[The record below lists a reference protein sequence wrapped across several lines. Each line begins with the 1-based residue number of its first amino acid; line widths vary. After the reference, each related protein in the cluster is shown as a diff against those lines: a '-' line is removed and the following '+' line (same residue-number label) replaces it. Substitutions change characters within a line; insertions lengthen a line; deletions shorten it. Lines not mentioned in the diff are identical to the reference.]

1 MALRAS
7 GATMRYFLDT
17 EFNGFCGELISIA
30 LVPED
35 AGLPPFYE
43 AISVEDPTPWV
54 RDNALPALETRPRS
68 RKEVTDLFAAYLM
81 NDPAPLLVA
90 DWPEDIALA
99 ARLLITGPGYMKPVR
114 SLRFELVDP
123 DIIGP
128 MVPSAVPHNALHDA
142 VALRATMLAWEAR
155 TAG

>member
-1 MALRAS
+1 M
-7 GATMRYFLDT
+7 MRYFLDT

-35 AGLPPFYE
+35 PARPSFYE
-43 AISVEDPTPWV
+43 AIRIEEPTEWV
-54 RDNALPALETRPRS
+54 RANALPVLAIEPQPREDV
-68 RKEVTDLFAAYLM
+68 RDLFSAYLLH
-81 NDPAPLLVA
+81 DEAPLLVA

-128 MVPSAVPHNALHDA
+128 GVPSAVPHNALHDA
-142 VALRATMLAWEAR
+142 AALRATVLAWEAR
-155 TAG
+155 MAR

>member
-1 MALRAS
+1 
-7 GATMRYFLDT
+7 MRYFLDT
-17 EFNGFCGELISIA
+17 EFNGFCGDLISIA

-43 AISVEDPTPWV
+43 AVSVEDPTPWV
-54 RDNALPALETRPRS
+54 RDNALPVLETRPRS
-68 RKEVTDLFAAYLM
+68 RKEVIDLFAAYLM
-81 NDPAPLLVA
+81 DDPAPLLVA

-128 MVPSAVPHNALHDA
+128 MVPSSVPHNALHDA

-155 TAG
+155 MAR

>member
-1 MALRAS
+1 
-7 GATMRYFLDT
+7 MRYFLDT

-35 AGLPPFYE
+35 AALAPFYA
-43 AISVEDPTPWV
+43 AIAIDEPTDWV
-54 RDNALPALETRPRS
+54 RTNALPVLATEPRPRE
-68 RKEVTDLFAAYLM
+68 EVRDLFAAYLM

-114 SLRFELVDP
+114 SISFELVDP

-128 MVPSAVPHNALHDA
+128 GVPSAVPHNALHDA
-142 VALRATMLAWEAR
+142 VALRATVLAWEAR
-155 TAG
+155 MAR

>member
-1 MALRAS
+1 M
-7 GATMRYFLDT
+7 MRYFLDT

-35 AGLPPFYE
+35 TARPSFYE
-43 AISVEDPTPWV
+43 AIAIDEPTEWV
-54 RDNALPALETRPRS
+54 QANALPVLATEPRS
-68 RKEVTDLFAAYLM
+68 REAVRDLFAAYLL

-128 MVPSAVPHNALHDA
+128 GVPSAVPHNALHDA
-142 VALRATMLAWEAR
+142 VALRATVLAWEAR
-155 TAG
+155 MAR

>member
-1 MALRAS
+1 
-7 GATMRYFLDT
+7 MRYFLDT

-35 AGLPPFYE
+35 TAWAPFYA
-43 AISVEDPTPWV
+43 AIAIDEPTEWV
-54 RDNALPALETRPRS
+54 KANALPVLGVEPQS
-68 RKEVTDLFAAYLM
+68 REAVRDRFAAYLM

-114 SLRFELVDP
+114 SIRFELVDP

-128 MVPSAVPHNALHDA
+128 GVPSAVPHNALHDA
-142 VALRATMLAWEAR
+142 MALRATVLAWEAR
-155 TAG
+155 ITR

>member
-1 MALRAS
+1 
-7 GATMRYFLDT
+7 MRYFLDT
-17 EFNGFCGELISIA
+17 EFNGFGGELISIA

-35 AGLPPFYE
+35 AALAPFYA
-43 AISVEDPTPWV
+43 AIPIAEPTAWV
-54 RDNALPALETRPRS
+54 RANALPVLDAEPQPRDIV
-68 RKEVTDLFAAYLM
+68 RDLFAAYLM

-99 ARLLITGPGYMKPVR
+99 ARLLISRPGYMKPVR

-128 MVPSAVPHNALHDA
+128 MVASAVPHNALHDA
-142 VALRATMLAWEAR
+142 QALRATMLAWEAR
-155 TAG
+155 MAR

>member
-1 MALRAS
+1 
-7 GATMRYFLDT
+7 MRYFLDT

-35 AGLPPFYE
+35 TALAPFYA
-43 AISVEDPTPWV
+43 AIAIDEPTEWV
-54 RDNALPALETRPRS
+54 QTNALPVLATEPQS
-68 RKEVTDLFAAYLM
+68 REAVRDLFAAYLS

-128 MVPSAVPHNALHDA
+128 GVPSAVPHNALHDA

-155 TAG
+155 MAR

>member
-1 MALRAS
+1 
-7 GATMRYFLDT
+7 MRYFLDT

-35 AGLPPFYE
+35 DAFAPFYA
-43 AISVEDPTPWV
+43 AIAIDQPTDWV
-54 RDNALPALETRPRS
+54 RVHALPVLGIEPRPRDAV
-68 RKEVTDLFAAYLM
+68 RDLFAAYLM

-128 MVPSAVPHNALHDA
+128 GVPSAVPHNALHDA
-142 VALRATMLAWEAR
+142 VALRATVLAWEAR
-155 TAG
+155 MAR